1 MSGTFKIT
9 ISELR
14 EIIQEIISESLIEEK
29 FGEKIGDQYAGPGVA
44 DECGLNE
51 RDDDVQYVNMYG
63 ELPCD
68 QCGNMF
74 HPRAETDGRAL
85 DTTCKKCAGE
95 INEVTPKGYEKIV
108 KGIKKSGT
116 AKNPW
121 AIANA
126 MKKKGIKPKKK

>member
-14 EIIQEIISESLIEEK
+14 EIIQEIISESVIEEK
-29 FGEKIGDQYAGPGVA
+29 FGEKIGNQYAGPGVA
-44 DECGLNE
+44 DERENE
-51 RDDDVQYVNMYG
+51 CMMEIDDDDESIMCKCGG
-63 ELPCD
+63 ENVIKMDADGHVKCKD
-68 QCGNMF
+68 CGRVWM
-74 HPRAETDGRAL
+74 HL
-85 DTTCKKCAGE
+85 DESA
-95 INEVTPKGYEKIV
+95 PKGYEKIV